1 MQVPYFS
8 QWESADLAPE
18 LVAGT
23 ATLREDPLWRASGA
37 VTQDEYIEW
46 ANHVCGMACLK
57 MVLAARLGRVEPT
70 LTLARLATRYGAYEV
85 GPQNI
90 RGMIYAP
97 FVAMLSAEYGLAA
110 EVKTA
115 LPARALPGLLDRGRL
130 YMASV
135 HDSIRLPDSAPPR
148 RGGHLVLIT
157 EADGQRV
164 VFHNPSGDSAASRAD
179 VCLPAGVFERFYA
192 ERGVL
197 IH

>member
-8 QWESADLAPE
+8 QWESAELAPD

-23 ATLREDPLWRASGA
+23 ASLRDDPLWRASGA
-37 VTQDEYIEW
+37 TTQEEYVDW

-57 MVLAARLGRVEPT
+57 MVLAARQGRVEPV
-70 LTLARLATRYGAYEV
+70 LKLARLARHYGAYEV
-85 GPQNI
+85 SAENI

-97 FVAMLSAEYGLAA
+97 FVAMLSEEFGLAA
-110 EVKTA
+110 EVKTGLQA
-115 LPARALPGLLDRGRL
+115 TELPALMDKGRL

-135 HDSIRLPDSAPPR
+135 HHSIRLPQSEPPR

-157 EADGQRV
+157 KADGERV
-164 VFHNPSGDSAASRAD
+164 VFHNPSGDTPATRVD

-192 ERGVL
+192 GRGVL

>member
-115 LPARALPGLLDRGRL
+115 LPARALP
-130 YMASV
+130 ACWTAAV
-135 HDSIRLPDSAPPR
+135 FTWR
-148 RGGHLVLIT
+148 RCMI
-157 EADGQRV
+157 
-164 VFHNPSGDSAASRAD
+164 PSGCRTARRRAAAAIW
-179 VCLPAGVFERFYA
+179 C
-192 ERGVL
+192 
-197 IH
+197 